1 MVFFGGSPNNSTPM
15 SDTWLIGAPSVTAVS
30 PASGVPGGG
39 TSVTVTGAG
48 FSGVSGISFG
58 STTATQYLV
67 NSTTSIT
74 VTSPA
79 GALGIVDVVVTTGD
93 GPSSTSPADKFAYEA
108 LPAVTAVNPVSSR
121 MAGGGVV
128 TITGTGFTN
137 ATTVMFG
144 ASLAAN
150 YTVVSSTQITTTAPA
165 QAAGTVDVI
174 VTTPVGTSAMTTAD
188 HFTYEAA
195 PTVGAV
201 SPVVGSTLGS
211 TTVVITGTG
220 YTGATVV
227 DFGSGAGGFIRQLA
241 HLDHRHLA
249 GRGRGPRSD
258 ITVTTAVGTS
268 ATSPADQYTFVVPPT
283 VTNVNPSSGPVAGQ
297 ASVAITG
304 TGFIVPGFG
313 SGQRRRLRLGSRRP
327 SPSTRPLR
335 SPPPPRP
342 APPGRSTS
350 PSPTWPAPAPPA
362 PPTSSPTWPG
372 PPSPPSPRR
381 RAWPGAPSVTI
392 TGTGFTGPAAVNVRR
407 RFGRRLTGPVVN
419 WATSITATLP
429 GRQRGRTGRR
439 HRDHGRRH
447 QRHQHR

>member
-1 MVFFGGSPNNSTPM
+1 MAYDPASQQLVLFGGSGGSYLGDTWDWNGSTWAQLSPSTSPSARYGPTMAYDPAISSLVLFGGFTGTAQSDTWAWNGAWSKLSPATTPSARYYSTMAYDPATSQMVFFGGSPNNSTPM

-58 STTATQYLV
+58 STAATQYLV

-227 DFGSGAGGFIRQLA
+227 DFGSGAGGFI
-241 HLDHRHLA
+241 
-249 GRGRGPRSD
+249 
-258 ITVTTAVGTS
+258 
-268 ATSPADQYTFVVPPT
+268 
-283 VTNVNPSSGPVAGQ
+283 VN
-297 ASVAITG
+297 
-304 TGFIVPGFG
+304 
-313 SGQRRRLRLGSRRP
+313 
-327 SPSTRPLR
+327 
-335 SPPPPRP
+335 
-342 APPGRSTS
+342 
-350 PSPTWPAPAPPA
+350 SPT
-362 PPTSSPTWPG
+362 S
-372 PPSPPSPRR
+372 
-381 RAWPGAPSVTI
+381 RA
-392 TGTGFTGPAAVNVRR
+392 R
-407 RFGRRLTGPVVN
+407 
-419 WATSITATLP
+419 
-429 GRQRGRTGRR
+429 
-439 HRDHGRRH
+439 
-447 QRHQHR
+447 

>member
-1 MVFFGGSPNNSTPM
+1 M
-15 SDTWLIGAPSVTAVS
+15 
-30 PASGVPGGG
+30 
-39 TSVTVTGAG
+39 
-48 FSGVSGISFG
+48 SGISFG
-58 STTATQYLV
+58 STAATQYLV

-227 DFGSGAGGFIRQLA
+227 DFGSGAGGFIVNSPTSITA
-241 HLDHRHLA
+241 TSPAEAA
-249 GRGRGPRSD
+249 GPVD

-313 SGQRRRLRLGSRRP
+313 SGSAVDFGSAPAAFIVNSATSITASAPAGTAGTVDVTVVNVAGP
-327 SPSTRPLR
+327 SATNAADKYTYVTGPTVTAVTPTAGPLAGGT
-335 SPPPPRP
+335 SVAITGTGFSGTGFPN
-342 APPGRSTS
+342 ASAVDFGSAAAGFVVNSSTS
-350 PSPTWPAPAPPA
+350 ITASAPVGLTAGPVDITVTTAGATSATSTSDQFTYVAAPTVTAVTPAA
-362 PPTSSPTWPG
+362 G
-372 PPSPPSPRR
+372 PL
-381 RAWPGAPSVTI
+381 AAGASVTI
-392 TGTGFTGPAAVNVRR
+392 TGTGFSGTG
-407 RFGRRLTGPVVN
+407 
-419 WATSITATLP
+419 
-429 GRQRGRTGRR
+429 
-439 HRDHGRRH
+439 
-447 QRHQHR
+447 